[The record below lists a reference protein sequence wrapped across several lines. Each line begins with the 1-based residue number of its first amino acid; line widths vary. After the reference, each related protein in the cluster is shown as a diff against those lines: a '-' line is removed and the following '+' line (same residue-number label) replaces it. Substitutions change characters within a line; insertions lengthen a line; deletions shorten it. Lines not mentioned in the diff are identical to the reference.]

1 MDLMVI
7 ATGLQLIKLITFVV
21 SKLFMLLSLSYND
34 FVKVTSQ
41 IAYVY
46 FIRLSSLR
54 VCSQASN
61 KCNGDLKQL
70 VQKIE
75 IYMPSITVTVYS
87 RYGKMQQGKYLL
99 NPNRLEDKGS
109 RESSIV
115 YQWA

>member
-46 FIRLSSLR
+46 FISLSSLR

-61 KCNGDLKQL
+61 KFNGDLLATDPK
-70 VQKIE
+70 
-75 IYMPSITVTVYS
+75 
-87 RYGKMQQGKYLL
+87 
-99 NPNRLEDKGS
+99 NRDLYAFNNS
-109 RESSIV
+109 NSV
-115 YQWA
+115 F